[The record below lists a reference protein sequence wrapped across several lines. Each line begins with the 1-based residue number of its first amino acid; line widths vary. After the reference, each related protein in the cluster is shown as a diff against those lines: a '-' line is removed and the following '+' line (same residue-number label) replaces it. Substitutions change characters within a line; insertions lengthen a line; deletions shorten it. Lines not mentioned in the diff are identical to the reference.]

1 MIALL
6 LIDLQ
11 EAFTSAS
18 WGPRNNPDAEK
29 QALKILETFRRKKWT
44 VLHVQHVSQSP
55 SSLFSTV
62 QGQAFQKDFEPLT
75 GEPVFQKTV
84 NSAFIGTEL
93 EGYLKSHA
101 IDHLVIAGLTLPHCV
116 STTTRMAA
124 NLGFSVTLL
133 AEATAS
139 FSLPD
144 RQGNLIPA
152 ELIHEINLV
161 SLNGEFAQVMK
172 TEEFLDKMDRL
183 KKP

>member
-1 MIALL
+1 MIAFL
-6 LIDLQ
+6 LIDMQ

-18 WGPRNNPDAEK
+18 WGSRNNPDAEK
-29 QALKILETFRRKKWT
+29 QALKILETFRHIEWP

-62 QGQAFQKDFEPLT
+62 HGQAFQKDFEPLT
-75 GEPVFQKTV
+75 GELVFQKAV

-93 EGYLKSHA
+93 EDYLKDQA

-116 STTTRMAA
+116 STTTRVAA
-124 NLGFSVTLL
+124 NLGFFVTLL
-133 AEATAS
+133 ADATAS

-152 ELIHEINLV
+152 ELIHEINLA
-161 SLNGEFAQVMK
+161 SLNGEFAQVIE

-183 KKP
+183 

>member
-6 LIDLQ
+6 LIDMQ

-29 QALKILETFRRKKWT
+29 QALKILEAFRHKAWP
-44 VLHVQHVSQSP
+44 VLHVQHVSENP
-55 SSLFSTV
+55 SSLFSV
-62 QGQAFQKDFEPLT
+62 GQGQAFQKGFEPLT
-75 GEPVFQKTV
+75 DEPVFQKAV
-84 NSAFIGTEL
+84 NSAFIGTNL
-93 EGYLKSHA
+93 QTYLKNHG

-124 NLGFSVTLL
+124 NLGFFVSLL
-133 AEATAS
+133 ADATAS

-144 RQGNLIPA
+144 RQGELIPA
-152 ELIHEINLV
+152 DLIHEINLA
-161 SLNGEFAQVMK
+161 SLDGEFAQVRE
-172 TEEFLDKMDRL
+172 TDEFLENINRL